1 MALQDLRAREIIL
14 LFIGAAIAVL
24 LVMTCTRFY
33 VREYREGI
41 LFLVLAGALAF
52 VFFRRRKTV
61 LAISSLSWVLVNAGL
76 TAPFHPS
83 VLGYALTIG
92 SAAGLYF
99 IVRSSYKRYPY
110 LSYKNLHTVFEGE
123 AAMDAENA
131 RIEAEARELVKSR
144 PYGPWLFGCSADL
157 FPKLRD

>member
-14 LFIGAAIAVL
+14 IFIGAAVAVL
-24 LVMTCTRFY
+24 LVMTGTRFY

-52 VFFRRRKTV
+52 VFFRKRKIV
-61 LAISSLSWVLVNAGL
+61 LAISILSWVLVNAGL

-99 IVRSSYKRYPY
+99 IARLSYKRYPY
-110 LSYKNLHTVFEGE
+110 LSYKNMHTAF
-123 AAMDAENA
+123 DAEAPMDPNTA
-131 RIEAEARELVKSR
+131 RTQTEAPAL
-144 PYGPWLFGCSADL
+144 P
-157 FPKLRD
+157 

>member
-1 MALQDLRAREIIL
+1 MLTLPQMALTDWKAREIFL
-14 LFIGAAIAVL
+14 VVIGCAIAVL
-24 LVMTCTRFY
+24 LIMTGTRFY

-52 VFFRRRKTV
+52 VFFRKRKIV
-61 LAISSLSWVLVNAGL
+61 LAISILSWVLVNAGL

-99 IVRSSYKRYPY
+99 IARWSYKRYPY
-110 LSYKNLHTVFEGE
+110 LSYKQLHTLFEGE

-131 RIEAEARELVKSR
+131 RIEAEARELVKRR
-144 PYGPWLFGCSADL
+144 PYGPWLF
-157 FPKLRD
+157 R